1 MAFGASGQDSGY
13 LELQPLKGATSEP
26 ERPGACPSGVLNRLQ
41 RSWQSHQQ
49 SVPPWARTALL
60 NLGLI
65 LLW

>member
-1 MAFGASGQDSGY
+1 MAIGASGQDSGY

-49 SVPPWARTALL
+49 SVPPWVRTALL